1 MATTELRDPRAQV
14 ASGAYAREPLAL
26 PRQRRWAWSAG
37 FVIGGVVLFAA
48 YLKLTQLNPVNS
60 DWASNALQAWDM
72 LHGNPLLRGWTV
84 TDVSFYTTELPEY
97 MLVELVRGLNA
108 SAAHIAAALTY
119 TLVVIGAALV
129 AKGRAGGR
137 EGVVR
142 ALTAAGLMLAPT
154 IGPLA
159 STSTLLAD
167 PDHTGT
173 QVPLLVIWLILDRAR
188 PRWWVPALVGVL
200 LTQAQV
206 ADPLVTYEGVL
217 PILVVCA
224 IRVYRQRGAH
234 PRDAWRE
241 CWFEISLA
249 AGAALSVVVAAIVMR
264 LIREAGGFAVWPTDT
279 TFSVVQSVGAQVW
292 VTVECVLN
300 LFGAD
305 FSGMQ
310 LGPAAAIR
318 LVHLAGLALVVWAV
332 ARALRHFASGELV
345 VQVLVV
351 AAIVLLVAI
360 SISGAPSA
368 VNGTHE
374 IVGLLP
380 IGAVLAGRLLAG
392 RLIGGRHLVVLGVL
406 LACSAG
412 FLGHDIVQS
421 PPASAS
427 SELAVWLGDHHL
439 DYGLA
444 TYWSASS
451 VTLDSGGL
459 VQVRPVNRPVQGGG
473 RIDAVQWESKPSWYD
488 PGRHDARFLIVPST
502 VAGCSFGTHDQWLA
516 TVHRLFGPP
525 AASYR
530 VARLL
535 VLVWHRNLLPLVS
548 RPVGSAC

>member
-1 MATTELRDPRAQV
+1 M
-14 ASGAYAREPLAL
+14 
-26 PRQRRWAWSAG
+26 
-37 FVIGGVVLFAA
+37 IGGVVLFAA
-48 YLKLTQLNPVNS
+48 YLKLTQSNPVNS

-97 MLVELVRGLNA
+97 MLVELVRGLNT

-119 TLVVIGAALV
+119 TLVVIGAALL

-137 EGVVR
+137 EGVAR
-142 ALTAAGLMLAPT
+142 ALMAAGIMLAPT

-159 STSTLLAD
+159 STPTLLAD

-173 QVPLLVIWLILDRAR
+173 QVPLLAIWLILDRAR
-188 PRWWVPALVGVL
+188 PRWWVPVLVAVL
-200 LTQAQV
+200 LAQTQV
-206 ADPLVTYEGVL
+206 ADPLVAYEGVL

-224 IRVYRQRGAH
+224 IRVYRQRGAR
-234 PRDAWRE
+234 PREAWRA
-241 CWFEISLA
+241 CWFEMSLA
-249 AGAALSVVVAAIVMR
+249 AGAAMSVAVADIVMR
-264 LIREAGGFAVWPTDT
+264 LIREAGGFAAWPTDT
-279 TFSVVQSVGAQVW
+279 TFSVVSSVGAQAW

-300 LFGAD
+300 MFGAD

-310 LGPAAAIR
+310 LGPAAAVR
-318 LVHLAGLALVVWAV
+318 LVHLAGLALALWAV

-345 VQVLVV
+345 VQVLVMAAV
-351 AAIVLLVAI
+351 ALLVAI
-360 SISGAPSA
+360 SISGAPSVA
-368 VNGTHE
+368 NGTHE

-380 IGAVLAGRLLAG
+380 IGAVLAGRLLTG
-392 RLIGGRHLVVLGVL
+392 QLIRDRHLAVLGVL
-406 LACSAG
+406 LACNAG
-412 FLGHDIVQS
+412 LLGHDIVQS
-421 PPASAS
+421 PPANANSV
-427 SELAVWLGDHHL
+427 LAVWLGDHHL

-459 VQVRPVNRPVQGGG
+459 VQVRPVNRPLQADS

-488 PGRHDARFLIVPST
+488 PGLYDARFLIVPST

-516 TVHRLFGPP
+516 TVHRLFGAP

-530 VARLL
+530 VANVL
-535 VLVWHRNLLPLVS
+535 VLVWHKNLLPLIS
-548 RPVGSAC
+548 KPVGSAC